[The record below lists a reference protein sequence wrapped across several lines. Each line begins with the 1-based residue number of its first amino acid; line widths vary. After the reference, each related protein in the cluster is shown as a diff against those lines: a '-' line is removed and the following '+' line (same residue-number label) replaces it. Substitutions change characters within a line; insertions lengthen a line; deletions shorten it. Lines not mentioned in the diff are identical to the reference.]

1 MAKFSSGMGV
11 PCRPAARAYSLA
23 AAGRGRERPEE
34 HGERGLRY
42 ISTRQT
48 GERTV
53 SFEHALLQGLAR
65 DGGLYLPATW
75 PALDAAALEGLRDR
89 AYADVAA
96 AVMARFTGRS
106 FSRKQLAA
114 IAAESYA
121 GFEHPATAP
130 LVQLGPG
137 QWLLELFH
145 GPTLAF
151 KDFALQMVARLLD
164 AVLAKRGRTATIL
177 VATSG
182 DTGAAAIEAFRG
194 RDALSVVVLHPA
206 GRVSEMQRRQMTT
219 AAEPNVHNVAI
230 AGTFD
235 DCQALV
241 KALFAD
247 LSLRDEIGLA
257 AVNSINWAR
266 VAAQTAYYVYAAL
279 ALGAPD
285 RAISFVVPTG
295 NFGNVYAGYVA
306 RAMGLPIERLV
317 VATNRNDILARFF
330 ETGRYQK
337 GTVHR
342 TLSPSMD
349 IQVASNFERLL
360 ADLSGRDGAAVC
372 ALMATLAE
380 RGEFALDGDRLA
392 QAQAV
397 FAAARAD
404 DDACLATISDVWR
417 ATGRML
423 DPHSAAGVH
432 AARLHDTGTTP
443 MVSLATAHAAKFPD
457 AIERAI
463 GIRPALPPRLAALAA
478 KPERV
483 TELPADAALLTR
495 FIRDRVHAPQRE
507 RVA

>member
-1 MAKFSSGMGV
+1 M
-11 PCRPAARAYSLA
+11 
-23 AAGRGRERPEE
+23 
-34 HGERGLRY
+34 RY

-48 GERTV
+48 GGRTV

-65 DGGLYLPATW
+65 DGGLYIPERW
-75 PALDAAALEGLRDR
+75 PALDTGALAALGGRPYSE
-89 AYADVAA
+89 VAA
-96 AVMARFTGRS
+96 AVMAEFTGRA
-106 FSRKQLAA
+106 FSRTQLSV

-121 GFEHPATAP
+121 GFDHPATAP
-130 LVQLGPG
+130 LVQLGPDR
-137 QWLLELFH
+137 WLLELFH

-194 RDALSVVVLHPA
+194 REALSIVVLHPA

-247 LSLRDEIGLA
+247 LALRDEIGLA

-266 VAAQTAYYVYAAL
+266 VAAQAAYYVYAAL
-279 ALGAPD
+279 ALGAPA
-285 RAISFVVPTG
+285 RAVSFTVPTG
-295 NFGNVYAGYVA
+295 NFGNVYAGYAA
-306 RAMGLPIERLV
+306 RQMGVPIGRLV

-330 ETGRYQK
+330 ESGLYRK
-337 GTVHR
+337 GQVHR

-360 ADLSGRDGAAVC
+360 SDLSGRDGGQVR
-372 ALMATLAE
+372 ALMAELAE
-380 RGEFALDGDRLA
+380 HGEFTLRGARLA
-392 QAQAV
+392 RAK
-397 FAAARAD
+397 AAFSSARAD
-404 DDACLATISDVWR
+404 DDDCLAAIADVWR
-417 ATGRML
+417 ACGRMI

-432 AARLHDTGTTP
+432 AARRHGAGTGP

-478 KPERV
+478 TPERV
-483 TELPADAALLTR
+483 TELPVDAALLTR
-495 FIRDRVHAPQRE
+495 FVRDRVHAPQRE

>member
-1 MAKFSSGMGV
+1 M
-11 PCRPAARAYSLA
+11 
-23 AAGRGRERPEE
+23 
-34 HGERGLRY
+34 RY

-48 GERTV
+48 GARTV

-65 DGGLYLPATW
+65 DGGLYIPERW
-75 PALDAAALEGLRDR
+75 PTLDADALKALGGR

-96 AVMARFTGRS
+96 AVMVRFTGRA

-121 GFEHPATAP
+121 GFEHAATAP
-130 LVQLGPG
+130 LVQLGPNL
-137 QWLLELFH
+137 WLMELFH

-164 AVLAKRGRTATIL
+164 AVLARRGRTATIL
-177 VATSG
+177 AATSG

-194 RDALSVVVLHPA
+194 REAISIVVLHPA

-247 LSLRDEIGLA
+247 LALRDEIGLA

-279 ALGAPD
+279 ALGAPG
-285 RAISFVVPTG
+285 RAVSFVVPTG
-295 NFGNVYAGYVA
+295 NFGNVYAGYAA
-306 RAMGLPIERLV
+306 RQIGVPIERLV

-330 ETGRYQK
+330 ETGHYQK

-360 ADLSGRDGAAVC
+360 ADLCGRDGGAVR
-372 ALMATLAE
+372 ALMAQLAE
-380 RGEFALDGDRLA
+380 HGAFTLDGDRLA
-392 QAQAV
+392 EAQAV

-404 DDACLATISDVWR
+404 DDACLETIAEVWR
-417 ATGRML
+417 GSGRTI

-432 AARLHDTGTTP
+432 AARRLSSAAAP
-443 MVSLATAHAAKFPD
+443 VVSLATAHAAKFPD
-457 AIERAI
+457 AIARAI

-478 KPERV
+478 KPERM
-483 TELPADAALLTR
+483 TELPADAALLKR
-495 FIRDRVHAPQRE
+495 FVRDRVHAPQRE

>member
-1 MAKFSSGMGV
+1 M
-11 PCRPAARAYSLA
+11 
-23 AAGRGRERPEE
+23 
-34 HGERGLRY
+34 RY
-42 ISTRQT
+42 ISTRQS
-48 GERTV
+48 GGRGV

-65 DGGLYLPATW
+65 DGGLYLPQAW
-75 PALDAAALEGLRDR
+75 PALDAETLESLRGR

-96 AVMARFTGRS
+96 AVMAGFTGRA
-106 FSRKQLAA
+106 FSRAQLAG
-114 IAAESYA
+114 IAKESYA
-121 GFEHPATAP
+121 GFDHPATAP
-130 LVQLGPG
+130 LIQLGPNL
-137 QWLLELFH
+137 WLQELFH

-164 AVLAKRGRTATIL
+164 AVLAERGRTATIL
-177 VATSG
+177 AATSG

-194 RDALSVVVLHPA
+194 RDALSIVVLHPA
-206 GRVSEMQRRQMTT
+206 GRVSEMQRRQMTC
-219 AAEPNVHNVAI
+219 APEPNVHNVAVS
-230 AGTFD
+230 GTFD

-279 ALGAPD
+279 ALGAPG
-285 RAISFVVPTG
+285 RAVSFVVPTG
-295 NFGNVYAGYVA
+295 NFGNVYAGYAA
-306 RAMGLPIERLV
+306 RRMGVPIERLV

-330 ETGRYQK
+330 ETGRYRK
-337 GTVHR
+337 GQVHR

-360 ADLSGRDGAAVC
+360 ADLCGRDGRAVH
-372 ALMATLAE
+372 ALMVELAGHGAFTL
-380 RGEFALDGDRLA
+380 RGERLA
-392 QAQAV
+392 QAQAA

-404 DDACLATISDVWR
+404 DDACLATIADVWR
-417 ATGRML
+417 TCGRTI

-432 AARLHDTGTTP
+432 AARQLGP
-443 MVSLATAHAAKFPD
+443 GAAPVVSLATAHAAKFPD

-463 GIRPALPPRLAALAA
+463 GIRPAIPPRLAALASR
-478 KPERV
+478 PERV
-483 TELPADAALLTR
+483 TQMPADAALLTR

>member
-1 MAKFSSGMGV
+1 M
-11 PCRPAARAYSLA
+11 
-23 AAGRGRERPEE
+23 
-34 HGERGLRY
+34 RY
-42 ISTRQT
+42 ISTRQSD
-48 GERTV
+48 GRTV

-65 DGGLYLPATW
+65 DGGLYLPAAW
-75 PALDAAALEGLRDR
+75 PALDAATLEGLQGRP
-89 AYADVAA
+89 YAQVAA
-96 AVMARFTGRS
+96 AVMACFTGRA
-106 FSRKQLAA
+106 FSRASLEAM
-114 IAAESYA
+114 AAESYA
-121 GFEHPATAP
+121 GFDHPATAP
-130 LVQLGPG
+130 LIQLGPNL
-137 QWLLELFH
+137 WLQELFH

-164 AVLAKRGRTATIL
+164 AALRKRGRTATIL
-177 VATSG
+177 AATSG

-194 RDALSVVVLHPA
+194 RDAVSVVVLHPA
-206 GRVSEMQRRQMTT
+206 GRVSEMQRRQMTC

-247 LSLRDEIGLA
+247 LALRDEIGLA

-279 ALGAPD
+279 ALGAPG
-285 RAISFVVPTG
+285 RAVSFVVPTG
-295 NFGNVYAGYVA
+295 NFGNVYAGYAA
-306 RAMGLPIERLV
+306 RLMGVPIERLV

-330 ETGRYQK
+330 ETGRYRMGQ
-337 GTVHR
+337 VHR

-360 ADLSGRDGAAVC
+360 ADLCDRDGAAVR
-372 ALMATLAE
+372 ALMAALAE
-380 RGEFALDGDRLA
+380 HGEFTLEGARLA
-392 QAQAV
+392 RAQAV

-404 DDACLATISDVWR
+404 DEACLETISDVWR
-417 ATGRML
+417 ESGRMI

-432 AARLHDTGTTP
+432 AARQLGSGAAP
-443 MVSLATAHAAKFPD
+443 VVSLATAHAAKFPD

-463 GIRPALPPRLAALAA
+463 GIRPALPPRLAALAS